1 MPTSPATPTD
11 RRSVAR
17 SAPPGLPQGTG
28 DDRSAILDRRRRIVN
43 GVMLTLTGVASFL
56 VVTPLLLIFYHLASS
71 GVGALSVDFF
81 TRLPVPVGETG
92 GGMAN
97 ALLGTVL
104 LVFYAGLI
112 GVPIAVGAGVFLAEG
127 GRSPFATSVR
137 FIADVMNGIPSI
149 VTGIFVWAW
158 VVLWM
163 GRFSL
168 LAGSIALAVM
178 LIPMVTRTTEEMIRM
193 VPKELREGGRA
204 LGLTRWRTTLG
215 VILPAARGGILTGIL
230 VALARIAGETAPLL
244 FTAFGNPF
252 LEWRLNEPVSS
263 LPLLIYQYAISP
275 YDDWHRQ
282 AWAASLV
289 LIGLVL
295 VVSLAARFFIKNPYR
310 GS

>member
-1 MPTSPATPTD
+1 
-11 RRSVAR
+11 
-17 SAPPGLPQGTG
+17 
-28 DDRSAILDRRRRIVN
+28 
-43 GVMLTLTGVASFL
+43 MLGLTGVSAFL
-56 VVTPLLLIFYHLASS
+56 VVIPLVLIFAYLISA
-71 GVGALSVDFF
+71 GAGALNLDFF
-81 TRLPVPVGETG
+81 IRTPVPVGETG

-97 ALLGTVL
+97 ALLGTFL
-104 LVFYAGLI
+104 LVFTAAALGL
-112 GVPIAVGAGVFLAEG
+112 PIAIGAGVYLAEA
-127 GRSPFATSVR
+127 GRTKLAIFVR

-158 VVLWM
+158 VVVSM

-168 LAGSIALAVM
+168 LAGSVALAVM
-178 LIPMVTRTTEEMIRM
+178 LIPMVTRTTEEMVRL
-193 VPKELREGGRA
+193 VPKELKEGGMA
-204 LGLTRWRTTLG
+204 LGFTRWRTTLG
-215 VILPAARGGILTGIL
+215 IVLPAAKSGILTGVL

-252 LEWRLNEPVSS
+252 FEWRLNEPISA

-295 VVSLAARFFIKNPYR
+295 LVSIAARFVIKNPYR
-310 GS
+310 ES

>member
-1 MPTSPATPTD
+1 MTTLTVHRG
-11 RRSVAR
+11 RR
-17 SAPPGLPQGTG
+17 L
-28 DDRSAILDRRRRIVN
+28 VN
-43 GVMLTLTGVASFL
+43 RVMLTLTGVAAFL
-56 VVTPLLLIFYHLASS
+56 VTVPLLLIFFHIFTS
-71 GVGALSVDFF
+71 GAGALNLDFF
-81 TRLPVPVGETG
+81 IRTPAPVGESG

-97 ALLGTVL
+97 ALLGTFL
-104 LVFYAGLI
+104 LVLYAGLI
-112 GVPIAVGAGVFLAEG
+112 GIPIAVGAGVYLAEAG
-127 GRSPFATSVR
+127 SARLATFIR

-168 LAGSIALAVM
+168 LAGSVALAVM
-178 LIPMVTRTTEEMIRM
+178 LIPMVTRTTEEMVRL
-193 VPKELREGGRA
+193 VPRELKEGGMA
-204 LGLTRWRTTLG
+204 LGFTRWRTTLG
-215 VILPAARGGILTGIL
+215 IVLPAARSGILTGIL

-252 LEWRLNEPVSS
+252 WEWRLNEPISA

-282 AWAASLV
+282 AWAAALV

-295 VVSLAARFFIKNPYR
+295 AVSLSARFLIRNPYR
-310 GS
+310 Q